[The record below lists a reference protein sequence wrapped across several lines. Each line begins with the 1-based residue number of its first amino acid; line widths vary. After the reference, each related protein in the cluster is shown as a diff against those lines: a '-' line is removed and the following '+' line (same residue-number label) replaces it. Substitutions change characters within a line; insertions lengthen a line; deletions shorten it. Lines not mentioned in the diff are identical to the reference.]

1 MGRPRVSDEHK
12 HQIHVCVYMNEL
24 EKEEFTNKSAS
35 DPQNRGLGMSKVVN
49 KLIRE
54 YINGCKDSS
63 TPVEYGN
70 SLTAQELTL
79 LKSIVSDDAKKDT
92 LFRYIYDSKTLS

>member
-1 MGRPRVSDEHK
+1 MGRPRVSDERK

-24 EKEEFTNKSAS
+24 EKEEFTNKIAS

-49 KLIRE
+49 KLIRG
-54 YINGCKDSS
+54 YINDCKDNSIS
-63 TPVEYGN
+63 VEYGN

-79 LKSIVSDDAKKDT
+79 LKSIISDDVKKDT
-92 LFRYIYDSKTLS
+92 LFKYIHDSKTLS